1 MSVIV
6 NSLRC
11 SAVVFALVVPAAS
24 HAQAPQLPPPADPI
38 ALGIMQGFPPPADK
52 IVTRAN
58 VLRYP
63 NGSWAYHNMR
73 QIVPNVSVW
82 RGDKGPSVLAN
93 ETRNLDTLAFQGA
106 GDAQTTLADWQ
117 KSTYTDALL
126 VLHNGKTVYERY
138 HNGMKAQTPHSM
150 WSLTKSVVGLLAT
163 MLIKEGKL
171 DPNAKI
177 PQYLPELASSGW
189 ADATLQQALD
199 MTTGLQYR
207 EVFTDPKAEIFQ
219 YIIAAGLLPAPP
231 DYPGPKSMLE
241 YLKTVKKNGEHG
253 DGFRYKSVDVEVLGW
268 VIQRVTGKSFSDLV
282 SERLWSKL
290 AAQEDG
296 YVLAD
301 PVGSQI
307 TSIGMNAT
315 LRDLGRLGE
324 MLRQDGRFNGQQ
336 IVPKAV
342 VDEIRKGADR
352 EKFKTSGQTLR
363 AGYSYHN
370 NFWVTHNAAGAYEMK
385 GLNGQHVHINPSA
398 GVVIVKLSS
407 HPAGETIF
415 THVVDQRAFEA
426 IAKAVSKSAS
436 AK

>member
-1 MSVIV
+1 MPVIV
-6 NSLRC
+6 NSLRY
-11 SAVVFALVVPAAS
+11 SAIVFALAASTAS
-24 HAQAPQLPPPADPI
+24 HAQPQLPPPADPV
-38 ALGIMQGFPPPADK
+38 ALGLMKGFPPPADK
-52 IVTRAN
+52 TITLAN

-63 NGSWAYHNMR
+63 SGAWAFHNMR
-73 QIVPNVSVW
+73 QLVPNVSVW
-82 RGDKGPSVLAN
+82 RGDKGPSLLAN
-93 ETRNLDTLAFQGA
+93 EGRNLDMLAFQGV
-106 GDAQTTLADWQ
+106 GDAQTTIADWQ
-117 KSTYTDALL
+117 KSTYTDAVL
-126 VLHNGKTVYERY
+126 VLHNGKAVYERY
-138 HNGMKAQTPHSM
+138 HNGMNAQTPHSM

-163 MLIKEGKL
+163 VLIKEGKL

-189 ADATLQQALD
+189 ADATLQQTLD

-231 DYPGPKSMLE
+231 NYPGPKSMLE
-241 YLKTVKKNGEHG
+241 YLKTVQKSGEHG
-253 DGFRYKSVDVEVLGW
+253 EGFRYKSVDVEVLGW

-336 IVPKAV
+336 IVAKEV

-370 NFWVTHNAAGAYEMK
+370 NFWIVHNAAGAYEMK
-385 GLNGQHVHINPSA
+385 GLNGQHVHINPAA

-426 IAKAVSKSAS
+426 IAKAVGRSAR
-436 AK
+436 AN